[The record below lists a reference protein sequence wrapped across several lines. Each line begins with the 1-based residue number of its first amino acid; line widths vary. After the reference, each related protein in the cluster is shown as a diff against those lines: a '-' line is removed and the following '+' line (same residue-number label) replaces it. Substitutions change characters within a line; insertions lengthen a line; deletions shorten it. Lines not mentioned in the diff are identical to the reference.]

1 MPQLAFETFIPQ
13 LAWLA
18 ITFLALYVLM
28 ARVAIP
34 RIGSVI
40 EGRQAR
46 ITGDLNEAAQL
57 KAQTEKA
64 IQDYEAALASARAKA
79 HGIAQETRNRLSEET
94 DRQRAELEAN
104 LDAKIAEAEAAIAAT
119 KSDALKNVRNV
130 AVDVTE
136 AIVTELLKESADKA
150 AIESAVD
157 SELK

>member
-13 LAWLA
+13 LVWL
-18 ITFLALYVLM
+18 TLVFLALYVLM
-28 ARVAIP
+28 ARVALP

-46 ITGDLNEAAQL
+46 IAGDLNEAAQL
-57 KAQTEKA
+57 KAQTDTA

-79 HGIAQETRNRLSEET
+79 HGIAQETRNRLSDET
-94 DRQRAELEAN
+94 ERQRAEIEAN
-104 LDAKIAEAEAAIAAT
+104 LDAKIAEAESTIAAT

-136 AIVTELLKESADKA
+136 AIVTELLKEGADKA

-157 SELK
+157 AELK

>member
-13 LAWLA
+13 LAWLVLV
-18 ITFLALYVLM
+18 FLALYVLM
-28 ARVAIP
+28 ARVALP
-34 RIGSVI
+34 RIGAVI

-46 ITGDLNEAAQL
+46 IAGDLQEAAQL

-64 IQDYEAALASARAKA
+64 IQDYEAALAAARAKA

-94 DRQRAELEAN
+94 DRQRAEIEAN
-104 LDAKIAEAEAAIAAT
+104 LEAKIAEAEASIAAT
-119 KSDALKNVRNV
+119 KTEALKNVRSV

-136 AIVTELLKESADKA
+136 AIVAELLKEGADKA
-150 AIESAVD
+150 AVESAVD